1 MDWSHIDS
9 QASVRM
15 VRQMMQAVYLECREM
30 LSKGGRVKSPVQM
43 SFRITSSSGSYRNRT

>member
-15 VRQMMQAVYLECREM
+15 VRQMIQAVYLECREM

-43 SFRITSSSGSYRNRT
+43 SFRITGSSGSYRNRT